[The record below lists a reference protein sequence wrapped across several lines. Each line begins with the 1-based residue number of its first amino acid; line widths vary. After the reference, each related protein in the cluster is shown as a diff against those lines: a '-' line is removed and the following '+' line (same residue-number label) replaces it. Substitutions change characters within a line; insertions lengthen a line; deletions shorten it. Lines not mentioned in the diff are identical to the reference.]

1 MNVDFTKKIFKNVL
15 TNEETRVISQFEDIC
30 ILEDKTKVR
39 ASDLLDVN
47 KYIELPKI
55 NENVGFRGLEDEVID
70 PDKFLNLS
78 SNYISQTI
86 KSIPDDIVKRAVDDE
101 NVNIIT
107 QRDESSI
114 YSQINETDT
123 TISVISEEEAKKELM
138 NKYNVSNLAESTG
151 RQKDIFDSL
160 INGDEDITKPVVQD
174 KNTRIVESPKVVE
187 KRVDEKRE
195 DPIVTMFKN
204 IKRVNDFEITISI
217 KNKLPRYEFIEMME
231 DSYNVSI
238 IDYLS
243 SEFTNELLGNPSII
257 ENIIKEEIKKLVYK
271 PNLKNK
277 DIDIT
282 TSPKTKT
289 RKPRTKKQ
297 NINKKDK

>member
-187 KRVDEKRE
+187 IKVDEKRE

-243 SEFTNELLGNPSII
+243 SEFTNELLRNPSII
-257 ENIIKEEIKKLVYK
+257 ENTIKEEIKKLVYK

>member
-15 TNEETRVISQFEDIC
+15 TNKENRVISQFEDIC

-70 PDKFLNLS
+70 PDKFLSLS

-86 KSIPDDIVKRAVDDE
+86 KSMPEDLVKRAVDDE
-101 NVNIIT
+101 DVNIIT
-107 QRDESSI
+107 QTDELSI
-114 YSQINETDT
+114 YNQINETDT

-138 NKYNVSNLAESTG
+138 NKYNVSNLTESIG
-151 RQKDIFDSL
+151 KQKDIFDSL
-160 INGDEDITKPVVQD
+160 INDNEDITKTVVQD
-174 KNTRIVESPKVVE
+174 KNKRIIESPKVVE
-187 KRVDEKRE
+187 IKE
-195 DPIVTMFKN
+195 DPIVTIFKN

-217 KNKLPRYEFIEMME
+217 KNKLPRYDFIEMME

-243 SEFTNELLGNPSII
+243 SEFTNELLRNPSII
-257 ENIIKEEIKKLVYK
+257 ENTIKEEIKKLVYK
-271 PNLKNK
+271 PNFKNK
-277 DIDIT
+277 DVDIT
-282 TSPKTKT
+282 TLPKTKT
-289 RKPRTKKQ
+289 RKPRTKK
-297 NINKKDK
+297 NKI

>member
-217 KNKLPRYEFIEMME
+217 KNKLPRYEFIGMME

>member
-15 TNEETRVISQFEDIC
+15 TNKENRVISQFEDIC

-70 PDKFLNLS
+70 PDKFLSLS

-86 KSIPDDIVKRAVDDE
+86 KSMPEDLVKRAVDDE
-101 NVNIIT
+101 DVNIIT
-107 QRDESSI
+107 QTDELSI
-114 YSQINETDT
+114 YNQINETDT

-138 NKYNVSNLAESTG
+138 NKYNVSNLTESIG
-151 RQKDIFDSL
+151 KQKDIFDSL
-160 INGDEDITKPVVQD
+160 INDNEDITKTVVQD
-174 KNTRIVESPKVVE
+174 KNKRIIESPKVVE
-187 KRVDEKRE
+187 IKE
-195 DPIVTMFKN
+195 DPIVTIFKN

-217 KNKLPRYEFIEMME
+217 KNKLPRYDFIEMME

-243 SEFTNELLGNPSII
+243 SEFTNELLRNPSII
-257 ENIIKEEIKKLVYK
+257 ENTIKEEIKKLVYK
-271 PNLKNK
+271 PNFKNK
-277 DIDIT
+277 DVDIT
-282 TSPKTKT
+282 TLPKTKT
-289 RKPRTKKQ
+289 RKPRTKKKQ
-297 NINKKDK
+297 NINEKDK

>member
-15 TNEETRVISQFEDIC
+15 TNKENRVISQFEDIC

-70 PDKFLNLS
+70 PDKFLSLS

-86 KSIPDDIVKRAVDDE
+86 KSMPEDLVKRAVDDE
-101 NVNIIT
+101 DVNIIT
-107 QRDESSI
+107 QMDELSI
-114 YSQINETDT
+114 YNQINETDT

-138 NKYNVSNLAESTG
+138 NKYNVSNLTESIG
-151 RQKDIFDSL
+151 KQKDIFDSL
-160 INGDEDITKPVVQD
+160 INDNEDITKTVVQD
-174 KNTRIVESPKVVE
+174 KNKRIIESPKVVE
-187 KRVDEKRE
+187 IKE
-195 DPIVTMFKN
+195 DPIVTIFKN

-217 KNKLPRYEFIEMME
+217 KNKLPRYDFIEMME

-243 SEFTNELLGNPSII
+243 SEFTNELLRNPSII
-257 ENIIKEEIKKLVYK
+257 ENTIKEEIKKLVYK
-271 PNLKNK
+271 PNFKNK
-277 DIDIT
+277 DVDIT
-282 TSPKTKT
+282 TLPKTKT
-289 RKPRTKKQ
+289 RKPRTKK
-297 NINKKDK
+297 NKI

>member
-160 INGDEDITKPVVQD
+160 INGDEDITKTVVQD
-174 KNTRIVESPKVVE
+174 KNTRIIESPKVVE

-289 RKPRTKKQ
+289 RKPRTKK
-297 NINKKDK
+297 NKI